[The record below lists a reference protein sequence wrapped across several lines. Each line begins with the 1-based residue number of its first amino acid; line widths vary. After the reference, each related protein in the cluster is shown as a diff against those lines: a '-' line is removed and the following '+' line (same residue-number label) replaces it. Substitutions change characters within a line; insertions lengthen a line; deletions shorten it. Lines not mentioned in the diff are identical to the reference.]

1 MSAKVNDNVQCTI
14 SKMRLRITVAAY
26 VLVMSGSALV
36 AAEPFEELDDY
47 VTSAMTEWRVP
58 GVAIAVVKDGEVVLA
73 RGYGV
78 KRIGGTEPV
87 DAETLFPLASI
98 TKNFT
103 ATAIALLAEDGK
115 LDWDDP
121 VTKHLPNVQF
131 SDAYRT
137 EHVTIRDLLCH
148 RTGLERGDLLPR
160 RGDVSR
166 SEVIHRIRYLQPASG
181 FRSKFGY
188 NNLMYILAGEVVGS
202 VSGQPWEDFVTEE
215 LFERLD
221 MNSTAPLRDRIR
233 SENRATSHGLV
244 DGKVVA
250 VESED
255 DDHVVAPAGSIQ
267 SNATDLAKWL
277 QASLADDD
285 TTFLNLNT
293 RREMQS
299 LQMSIPVMWD
309 RGDNNYAARF
319 YGAGLGWTILD
330 YRGRKI
336 CDHAGSAGT
345 MIAIMPEERIG
356 VAVLTNQGWSNLAGM
371 LMYDAFDAYL
381 RGPNRAW
388 DRSKWEFW
396 KKADP
401 HQDVG
406 RLRDLKKAESNRKKD
421 AKPTLPLTNFA
432 GRYECDLYGD
442 LVVGH
447 EDGKLLVTFGAN
459 KPAASTHWEHD
470 SFYVRRPVA
479 DDPSVDWIV
488 NFEIRDGKSHA
499 LSIRR
504 IGWHEPL
511 PTFFRVDQ
519 VNGGA
524 NERR

>member
-1 MSAKVNDNVQCTI
+1 
-14 SKMRLRITVAAY
+14 MRCAIMRALL
-26 VLVMSGSALV
+26 VLVSVIYGTSLA
-36 AAEPFEELDDY
+36 AAEPFEALDDY
-47 VTSAMTEWRVP
+47 VNRAMKEWQVP
-58 GVAIAVVKDGEVVLA
+58 GVTIAVVKDGNVVLA

-78 KRIGGTEPV
+78 RKVGGTQPV

-103 ATAIALLAEDGK
+103 ATALAILVEEGK
-115 LDWDDP
+115 LQWDDP
-121 VTKHLPNVQF
+121 VTKHLPDVRF
-131 SDAYRT
+131 SDTYRT
-137 EHVTIRDLLCH
+137 KHVTIRDLLCH

-166 SEVIHRIRYLQPASG
+166 SDVIHRIRHLQPATG

-202 VSGQPWEDFVTEE
+202 VSGRSWEDFVTEG
-215 LFERLD
+215 LFKRLD
-221 MNSTAPLRDRIR
+221 MNSTVALRDRIR

-244 DGKVVA
+244 EGGVVA

-255 DDHVVAPAGSIQ
+255 NDHVIAPAGSIQ

-277 QASLADDD
+277 QACLADD
-285 TTFLNLNT
+285 NT
-293 RREMQS
+293 ALLKLKTRQEMQS
-299 LQMSIPVMWD
+299 LQMSIPVTWD
-309 RGDNNYAARF
+309 RGNNIYAARF

-345 MIAIMPEERIG
+345 MIAIMPEEQIG

-371 LMYDAFDAYL
+371 LMYDIFDAYML
-381 RGPNRAW
+381 GPNKAW

-406 RLRDLKKAESNRKKD
+406 RLRDLKKAESKRKKD
-421 AKPTLPLTNFA
+421 TEPTLPLTNFA
-432 GRYECDLYGD
+432 GRCECDLYGD
-442 LVVGH
+442 LVVSH
-447 EDGKLLVTFGAN
+447 EDGKLLFTFGAN
-459 KPAASTHWEHD
+459 KPAAATHWEHN

-488 NFEIRDGKSHA
+488 SFQLRDGKPHA

-511 PTFFRVDQ
+511 PTFYRAAS
-519 VNGGA
+519 VNR
-524 NERR
+524 ESDK